1 MAEIKI
7 ITTITIKK
15 ITDQGEQFFFF
26 RQNNQDQKCVFF

>member
-15 ITDQGEQFFFF
+15 ITDQGEHFFF